1 MLQAINFMKLQRNP
15 SQIIKKEKKKKKDL
29 EITEKIL
36 AFQFQG
42 MNLTGPFPLF
52 FTVFEAMMHCI

>member
-15 SQIIKKEKKKKKDL
+15 SQIIKKEKKIDL
-29 EITEKIL
+29 GITEKIL
-36 AFQFQG
+36 AFQVQG

-52 FTVFEAMMHCI
+52 FIVFEAMTHCI

>member
-1 MLQAINFMKLQRNP
+1 MLQAISFMKLQRNP
-15 SQIIKKEKKKKKDL
+15 SQIIKKEKKKDL
-29 EITEKIL
+29 ETTEKIL
-36 AFQFQG
+36 ASQFQG

>member
-15 SQIIKKEKKKKKDL
+15 SQIIKKEKKKKVL